1 VLLPIFDSLFERH
14 EESMDG
20 RQALVKIRV
29 TYFEDQGTVIGV
41 NFCHALGD
49 TSTCVHFVQSW
60 GKQMRRKLY
69 QRVGA
74 DRSKACVSGMMTAD
88 IADVMGLS
96 TINAAPAN
104 GAASLCQNYLSEVF
118 RDLFV
123 GNKEASEKTLI
134 DTSQPLI
141 MNANDRHL
149 VLSPDSIPHEYV
161 RLVFPIPLLSRLKEM
176 GSYYCK
182 HDGTFVST
190 NDMLTSY
197 GWLLKRHLSQNYD
210 HNLSIVIN
218 LRGRSGVDSVLFGN
232 GISHVVAT
240 HFQPHN
246 YDGLDLTPEQ
256 LFTDSLCL
264 GAKSI
269 RQALQEGLLNLPSAL
284 LASQM
289 GRALAAPSNST
300 LSFSTTSWGQ
310 FPLYRIRF
318 GEHSLACFHGH
329 PAYPLPEGKTFASVI
344 TPSPDGAC
352 WYEML
357 LPSDQ
362 AQEAHDRHFE
372 MTSMCMDWVE
382 PSIAQTHMDA
392 S

>member
-1 VLLPIFDSLFERH
+1 
-14 EESMDG
+14 
-20 RQALVKIRV
+20 
-29 TYFEDQGTVIGV
+29 
-41 NFCHALGD
+41 
-49 TSTCVHFVQSW
+49 
-60 GKQMRRKLY
+60 
-69 QRVGA
+69 
-74 DRSKACVSGMMTAD
+74 
-88 IADVMGLS
+88 
-96 TINAAPAN
+96 
-104 GAASLCQNYLSEVF
+104 
-118 RDLFV
+118 
-123 GNKEASEKTLI
+123 
-134 DTSQPLI
+134 
-141 MNANDRHL
+141 
-149 VLSPDSIPHEYV
+149 
-161 RLVFPIPLLSRLKEM
+161 M